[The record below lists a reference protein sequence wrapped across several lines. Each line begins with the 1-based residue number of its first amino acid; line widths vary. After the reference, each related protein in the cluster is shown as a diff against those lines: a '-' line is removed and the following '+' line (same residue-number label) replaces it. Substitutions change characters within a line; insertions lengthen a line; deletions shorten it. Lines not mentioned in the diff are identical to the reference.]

1 MYAFLTSLD
10 TSAYNLNTINSEPGT
25 FKGFDVLFIDP
36 THLVADAAVNYEMC
50 EVGLILE
57 QAKAM
62 ASLDYA
68 AIGDNLT
75 RELLVIMVDSPKA
88 REEISKMKDAAVCA
102 QGVAQEY
109 QEAANEEDE
118 DEDFES
124 WENEDDPSLSFAADP

>member
-1 MYAFLTSLD
+1 MYAFLTSIDTAAFNLD
-10 TSAYNLNTINSEPGT
+10 TINSEPGT
-25 FKGFDVLFIDP
+25 FKGFDVLVLDP
-36 THLVADAAVNYEMC
+36 THLVADFAVNYEMC
-50 EVGLILE
+50 EIGLILD
-57 QAKAM
+57 QVKAM
-62 ASLDYA
+62 ASMDYA

-88 REEISKMKDAAVCA
+88 RQEIMKLKDAAVCA

-109 QEAANEEDE
+109 AEAANEEEE

>member
-1 MYAFLTSLD
+1 M
-10 TSAYNLNTINSEPGT
+10 
-25 FKGFDVLFIDP
+25 
-36 THLVADAAVNYEMC
+36 
-50 EVGLILE
+50 ILE